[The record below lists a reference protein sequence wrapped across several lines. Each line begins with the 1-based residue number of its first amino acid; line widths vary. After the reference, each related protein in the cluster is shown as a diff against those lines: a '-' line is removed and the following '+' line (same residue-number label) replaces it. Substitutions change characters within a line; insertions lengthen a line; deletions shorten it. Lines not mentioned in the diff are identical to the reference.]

1 MTKALGEDYMQF
13 IGKKVS
19 INYLN
24 MNQLASKKPQE
35 KVSDYNLV
43 IPTGDNIE
51 LLFNYNYN
59 KEQLKL
65 FAKHYKLKITGNKNE
80 LVMRV
85 FCYLTLSTHVIQLQK
100 IFRGHL
106 QRKCN
111 KYRGPGFKN
120 RSLCTNTM
128 DFFTMDE
135 ISSLPYT
142 NFFSYKDK
150 DGFIYGFD
158 VVSLYNLVK
167 NHGKGLGDVTN
178 PYNRNIIT
186 VQTITKMKSLLRLS
200 RVLQIPIQL
209 EIKDET
215 EIPGEKLLEL
225 RVLSLF
231 QNMDALGN
239 YSVPEWFTSLN
250 QASLWRFVRELNDIW
265 NYRAQITNETKRN
278 ICPPNGNPFRNI
290 NLAQF
295 FNNVELKES
304 QKVVL
309 EIMEKMVN
317 SGINTD
323 SRTLGS
329 YYVLGCLS
337 LVNDN
342 AAIAL
347 PWLYQSFS
355 YM

>member
-1 MTKALGEDYMQF
+1 MVKTLDEDYMQF
-13 IGKKVS
+13 ISKKCS

-24 MNQLASKKPQE
+24 QTASKKPQE
-35 KVSDYNLV
+35 KVNDYNVV
-43 IPTGDNIE
+43 IPTGENIE
-51 LLFNYNYN
+51 LLFKYNYN

-80 LVMRV
+80 LQMRV
-85 FCYLTLSTHVIQLQK
+85 FCYLTLSTHINKIQK

-111 KYRGPGFKN
+111 NIRGPAFMN

-135 ISSLPYT
+135 MTALPYT
-142 NFFSYKDK
+142 HFFSYKDK

-158 VVSLYNLVK
+158 IISLYNLVK
-167 NHGKGLGDVTN
+167 THGKTVGDVTN
-178 PYNRNIIT
+178 PFNRNVISNNIISN
-186 VQTITKMKSLLRLS
+186 MKTLLRLN
-200 RVLQIPIQL
+200 RILKTPIEL
-209 EIKDET
+209 EIKDEAT
-215 EIPGEKLLEL
+215 ISGEKLLEL
-225 RVLSLF
+225 RVLSVF
-231 QNMDALGN
+231 QNIDSLGN
-239 YSVPEWFTSLN
+239 YSSPEWFTSLN
-250 QASLWRFVRELNDIW
+250 QAYLWRFVRELNDIW
-265 NYRAQITNETKRN
+265 NYRAQIPMETKRN
-278 ICPPNGNPFRNI
+278 ICPPNGDPFRNV
-290 NLAQF
+290 NMHQF
-295 FNNVELKES
+295 LNNVELKDS
-304 QKVVL
+304 QKIVL
-309 EIMEKMVN
+309 DIMEKMVN
-317 SGINTD
+317 NGVNTD

-329 YYVLGCLS
+329 YYVLGCLT